1 MKFGH
6 NFCADIP
13 ELITR
18 VSESQHLSK
27 KTKEIMFSKLDD
39 VYYNVSNNNLSIE
52 LERLL
57 SVIDTC
63 ILESIDL
70 IDTIIDTKGE

>member
-1 MKFGH
+1 MK
-6 NFCADIP
+6 NIQMLDNA
-13 ELITR
+13 LR
-18 VSESQHLSK
+18 AK
-27 KTKEIMFSKLDD
+27 KLLDD
-39 VYYNVSNNNLSIE
+39 VYYNVSNNKLSAE

-70 IDTIIDTKGE
+70 IDTIIDIKGE

>member
-1 MKFGH
+1 MK
-6 NFCADIP
+6 NTQMLDNVLKAKN
-13 ELITR
+13 L
-18 VSESQHLSK
+18 
-27 KTKEIMFSKLDD
+27 LDD

>member
-1 MKFGH
+1 MK
-6 NFCADIP
+6 N
-13 ELITR
+13 T
-18 VSESQHLSK
+18 Q
-27 KTKEIMFSKLDD
+27 MLDNVLKAKNLLD
-39 VYYNVSNNNLSIE
+39 GVYYNVSNNNLSIE

-70 IDTIIDTKGE
+70 IDTVIDNKGE

>member
-1 MKFGH
+1 MK
-6 NFCADIP
+6 NTQMLDNVLKAKN
-13 ELITR
+13 L
-18 VSESQHLSK
+18 
-27 KTKEIMFSKLDD
+27 LDD
-39 VYYNVSNNNLSIE
+39 VYYNVSNNKLSTE